1 MPKPKSKSNNY
12 FTEETERYIVEYNS
26 STDPVYRAK
35 IFTDHIYYPFYK
47 LAENII
53 HTFKFR
59 YTEVDDLEDLKHE
72 IITVLLEDKI
82 HKFDPTNGAKAYS
95 YFGTIVK
102 RWLINYNEKNYK
114 KVKLSASLDNV
125 DPSYEINSADLD
137 VSKITLSELLDNWV
151 DTCYADLDKYYATD
165 QEKVVVDAVLTLFK
179 TRKDISVFK
188 KKALYIYI
196 REITKCETPTLT
208 QVITRLKKSFTSY
221 YQQHEQTLNI
231 VEF

>member
-12 FTEETERYIVEYNS
+12 FTEETEKYIVEYNS
-26 STDPVYRAK
+26 STDPDYRAK
-35 IFTDHIYYPFYK
+35 LFTDHIYYPFYK

-53 HTFKFR
+53 HTFKIR

-72 IITVLLEDKI
+72 IITVLLEDKV
-82 HKFDPTNGAKAYS
+82 HKFDAANGAKAYS

-102 RWLINYNEKNYK
+102 RWLINYNDKNYK
-114 KVKLSASLDNV
+114 KIKNSASLDNV
-125 DPSYEINSADLD
+125 DPSYELNSADLD
-137 VSKITLSELLDNWV
+137 VTKLTLSELMDNWV
-151 DTCYADLDKYYATD
+151 EQCYLDLDQFCSNE
-165 QEKVVVDAVLTLFK
+165 QEQKVADAVLTLFR

-208 QVITRLKKSFTSY
+208 QIIARLKASFTAY
-221 YQQHEQTLNI
+221 YQKQAQSLNI